1 MQPSQITTQNTQ
13 KKETELEEK
22 GIMVVEKKASTSSS
36 SFSFFFRRLSMK
48 GSGSGGAWPWKLK
61 STAGLRWK
69 KRFNLHLWFV
79 DGFLFKI
86 VSIFEAVFLVST
98 LCFFFLCCG
107 CHF

>member
-1 MQPSQITTQNTQ
+1 M
-13 KKETELEEK
+13 
-22 GIMVVEKKASTSSS
+22 VEKKASSSSSSS
-36 SFSFFFRRLSMK
+36 SFSFFFRRLNMK